1 MELLKKNSKNRNYS
15 KNFQLSVGKT
25 KTKTRNTNY
34 STEKIH
40 ENLANI
46 FLIPEKANFVSKT
59 NTNNG
64 NGVLEL

>member
-15 KNFQLSVGKT
+15 KNFQLSVG